1 MNIFQ
6 RMAED
11 VRMVQEQD
19 PAAESAFVIWLTY
32 PGLHAV
38 WRHQREHRLWVK
50 GHRGLARWLAQ
61 HTRNRTGVEIHPGA
75 QIGRR
80 LFIDHAMGVI
90 IGETA
95 IVGDDCTI
103 YQGVT
108 LGGTGNETG
117 KRHPTI
123 GNHVMIGTG
132 ASVLGNIT
140 IGDNC
145 KIGGGA
151 VVVKDTPANCTL
163 VGIPAKII
171 IKDGKRAGKKPAVAA
186 TSPEAEIAQLKR
198 DLAALQARL
207 DRLSCVKEPAEFP
220 APAKAT
226 SDVAAGAAAVL
237 ADAGSSN

>member
-1 MNIFQ
+1 
-6 RMAED
+6 MA
-11 VRMVQEQD
+11 
-19 PAAESAFVIWLTY
+19 
-32 PGLHAV
+32 
-38 WRHQREHRLWVK
+38 
-50 GHRGLARWLAQ
+50 LARWSLAQ
-61 HTRNRTGVEIHPGA
+61 RTQPHGRGNPSSA

-132 ASVLGNIT
+132 AAVLGNIT

-163 VGIPAKII
+163 VGVPAKII
-171 IKDGKRAGKKPAVAA
+171 IKDGQRVGKKPAPAA
-186 TSPEAEIAQLKR
+186 VSPEAEIAQLKK

-220 APAKAT
+220 AAGTAT
-226 SDVAAGAAAVL
+226 HDVAAGAPPCSP
-237 ADAGSSN
+237 DAGSLQLHACRASVS

>member
-61 HTRNRTGVEIHPGA
+61 RTRNRTGVEIHPGA

-132 ASVLGNIT
+132 AAVLGNM
-140 IGDNC
+140 
-145 KIGGGA
+145 
-151 VVVKDTPANCTL
+151 
-163 VGIPAKII
+163 PAKII
-171 IKDGKRAGKKPAVAA
+171 IKDGQRVGKKPAPAA
-186 TSPEAEIAQLKR
+186 VSPEAEIAQLKK

-220 APAKAT
+220 AAGTAT
-226 SDVAAGAAAVL
+226 HDVAAGAAAVL